1 MRSMWVGKNGK
12 NSGAR
17 ALWCGRGPA
26 LAAGAEARSGVGEA
40 RHWRRAQVQ
49 RGRRPGLGVCLG
61 PCFEAGGGRGQ
72 TARTTRRVQG
82 FFIAGRDAAGKNLFS
97 SLPITH
103 DYSIGPQ

>member
-1 MRSMWVGKNGK
+1 MRSMWVRKNGK

-61 PCFEAGGGRGQ
+61 PCFEAGEGRGQ
-72 TARTTRRVQG
+72 TARNQKVSG
-82 FFIAGRDAAGKNLFS
+82 VFMAGRAAAGKTYLS
-97 SLPITH
+97 SLPINH

>member
-61 PCFEAGGGRGQ
+61 PCFEAGEGRGQ
-72 TARTTRRVQG
+72 TARKPEGFRVFLLLGGTPQEKT
-82 FFIAGRDAAGKNLFS
+82 FFLLCLS
-97 SLPITH
+97 PMIT
-103 DYSIGPQ
+103 P

>member
-61 PCFEAGGGRGQ
+61 PCFEAGEGRGQ
-72 TARTTRRVQG
+72 TARNQKVSG
-82 FFIAGRDAAGKNLFS
+82 FFYCWAGRRRKKPIFFS
-97 SLPITH
+97 AYHP
-103 DYSIGPQ
+103 